1 MRQGSLR
8 RSRRIPEPRDGFIS
22 TRDERQAKHHC
33 QRQTRLGRSL
43 RIPKHRDGCSTV
55 NRVRSSRPSLTTRVR
70 LGRFRRI
77 PERRDGCNVQTVQ
90 TTDLPNSSRVPFNQL
105 SQAKTTSQRVES
117 KAAGVTFQLRS
128 GGTSGY
134 GRDTTTLYAQSA
146 SSGRKEESSTQRSLR
161 AQHPVEQ
168 NTVFTQ
174 SSPEDR
180 EVDKEQGHQPKDWN
194 CNKVRPQSHS
204 SSGSRTAGQVSP
216 LDVGYL
222 RGSWRTLEDRE
233 GCPSS
238 DSPDD

>member
-1 MRQGSLR
+1 MDYHTPWMRSDRLNLPTDTERFR

-90 TTDLPNSSRVPFNQL
+90 TTDLPNSSRVPFNQH
-105 SQAKTTSQRVES
+105 SQANTTCQRVES

-134 GRDTTTLYAQSA
+134 GRDTTTHYAQSA
-146 SSGRKEESSTQRSLR
+146 SPGRK
-161 AQHPVEQ
+161 
-168 NTVFTQ
+168 
-174 SSPEDR
+174 D
-180 EVDKEQGHQPKDWN
+180 
-194 CNKVRPQSHS
+194 
-204 SSGSRTAGQVSP
+204 
-216 LDVGYL
+216 
-222 RGSWRTLEDRE
+222 
-233 GCPSS
+233 
-238 DSPDD
+238 

>member
-1 MRQGSLR
+1 MPYQAGEARKVQTHYHSRERTLQGDAERSAEISRMRQGSLR
-8 RSRRIPEPRDGFIS
+8 RSRRIPGPRDGFIS

-90 TTDLPNSSRVPFNQL
+90 TTDLPNSSRVPFNQH
-105 SQAKTTSQRVES
+105 SQANTTSQRVES

-134 GRDTTTLYAQSA
+134 GRDTTTHYAQSA
-146 SSGRKEESSTQRSLR
+146 SPRRK
-161 AQHPVEQ
+161 
-168 NTVFTQ
+168 
-174 SSPEDR
+174 D
-180 EVDKEQGHQPKDWN
+180 
-194 CNKVRPQSHS
+194 
-204 SSGSRTAGQVSP
+204 
-216 LDVGYL
+216 
-222 RGSWRTLEDRE
+222 
-233 GCPSS
+233 
-238 DSPDD
+238 

>member
-1 MRQGSLR
+1 MRSDRLRFPHEARRSLR
-8 RSRRIPEPRDGFIS
+8 RSRRIPEHRDGFIS

-43 RIPKHRDGCSTV
+43 RIPKHRDGSTV

-90 TTDLPNSSRVPFNQL
+90 TTDLPNSSRVPFNQH
-105 SQAKTTSQRVES
+105 SQANTTSQRVES

-146 SSGRKEESSTQRSLR
+146 SSREKRLESQSPQPNEVYELS
-161 AQHPVEQ
+161 
-168 NTVFTQ
+168 TQ
-174 SSPEDR
+174 SS
-180 EVDKEQGHQPKDWN
+180 
-194 CNKVRPQSHS
+194 
-204 SSGSRTAGQVSP
+204 RT
-216 LDVGYL
+216 
-222 RGSWRTLEDRE
+222 
-233 GCPSS
+233 PSS
-238 DSPDD
+238 RSPPLKTEK

>member
-77 PERRDGCNVQTVQ
+77 PERRDECNVQ
-90 TTDLPNSSRVPFNQL
+90 TTDLPNSSRVPFNQH
-105 SQAKTTSQRVES
+105 SQANTTSQRVES
-117 KAAGVTFQLRS
+117 KVTFQLRS

-146 SSGRKEESSTQRSLR
+146 SSREKRLESQSPQPNEVYELS
-161 AQHPVEQ
+161 
-168 NTVFTQ
+168 TQ
-174 SSPEDR
+174 SSRTPF
-180 EVDKEQGHQPKDWN
+180 
-194 CNKVRPQSHS
+194 
-204 SSGSRTAGQVSP
+204 SRSP
-216 LDVGYL
+216 PLK
-222 RGSWRTLEDRE
+222 TEK
-233 GCPSS
+233 
-238 DSPDD
+238 